1 MRSFL
6 KDVNPDGV
14 DFVGAAAN
22 LRTFAL
28 LKAQWTAAFIDNLP
42 DSSFAVIEPGGQKDA
57 GGKTTPRTK
66 RHLPYKDA
74 SGKVDLPHLRN
85 ALARLDQTQIPD
97 AAKAA
102 ARSKLEAAAKAASVG
117 GGGDTSKSR
126 NATMT
131 KLAKSEFVKRLVA
144 QGVELEL
151 DDPKVADF
159 AKALGIELTD
169 ATADDDDEPA
179 PQPEPTEKSA
189 LAKILKAI
197 GGALGIAADETSP
210 IDKSK
215 LDPIARE
222 YVGGLETRLA
232 AIEKANKETA
242 RVALQKRVTDL
253 VASGWVEADD
263 ADAITEPEVAAIE
276 KARDRVVER
285 LKKAGVFSSFG
296 SPKKEDETPAT
307 LREMVQKAVRD
318 QLGRDPIDKAEEVKV
333 KQAIYKANPGLRIA
347 VLNEE
352 RLEKQQRT
360 A

>member
-42 DSSFAVIEPGGQKDA
+42 DSSFAIIEPGGEKDA
-57 GGKTTPRTK
+57 GGKTTPRSK

-74 SGKVDLPHLRN
+74 SGKIDLPHLRN
-85 ALARLDQTQIPD
+85 ALARLDQTQVPD

-102 ARSKLEAAAKAASVG
+102 ARTKLEAAAKAAGVG
-117 GGGDTSKSR
+117 GGSDTSKAR
-126 NATMT
+126 NGNMT
-131 KLAKSEFVKRLVA
+131 KLPKSEFVKRLAA
-144 QGVELEL
+144 QGIELALE
-151 DDPKVADF
+151 DPKVEDL
-159 AKALGIELTD
+159 AKSLNVELTD
-169 ATADDDDEPA
+169 ATAEDDDE
-179 PQPEPTEKSA
+179 PQPEPTEKSVA
-189 LAKILKAI
+189 AKVLAAFAK
-197 GGALGIAADETSP
+197 ALGLAPDDAGSP

-215 LDPIARE
+215 LDPVARE
-222 YVGGLETRLA
+222 YVGGLEKRLA
-232 AIEKANKETA
+232 AIEKANTDAA
-242 RVALQKRVTDL
+242 RVALQKRVTAL
-253 VASGWVEADD
+253 VDAGWVEADD
-263 ADAITEPEVAAIE
+263 ADAITEPEVGAIE

-296 SPKKEDETPAT
+296 TPKKEEDTPGS
-307 LREMVQKAVRD
+307 LRELVQKAVRE
-318 QLGRDPIDKAEEVKV
+318 QLGREPKDKIEEARV
-333 KQAIYKANPGLRIA
+333 KQEIYKANPGLRMA

-352 RLEKQQRT
+352 RSEKQTRT